1 MKKRNL
7 KTIRRDN
14 SIHEEY
20 NALMSQGGD
29 FAKAVS
35 RKFIYDTIAQRTGY
49 STRTIADVLNHTT
62 YTKITSFME

>member
-14 SIHEEY
+14 SIHLEY
-20 NALMSQGGD
+20 ESLLKRGGD

-35 RKFIYDTIAQRTGY
+35 RKFIYNIIAERTGY
-49 STRTIADVLNHTT
+49 SARTIADVLNHTK
-62 YTKITSFME
+62 YTEITPFIE

>member
-14 SIHEEY
+14 AIHLEY
-20 NALMSQGGD
+20 KALLNRGGD

-35 RKFIYDTIAQRTGY
+35 RKFIYNLISERTGY
-49 STRTIADVLNHTT
+49 STRTIADILNHTT
-62 YTKITSFME
+62 YTEITPFME